1 MSLRTKVAFKSKWI
15 LVPKVNVFFQNLEF
29 SFENWNETLSRIF
42 NHCEMTFFV
51 LLAIVLLLLKIQVQ
65 RVPLSLTNF
74 QVELCQKSQRKS
86 GSLDK
91 FSLAWRKQKSSLNND
106 RDMLLCCGL
115 KPLSSIKVVLRS
127 FTHVHIFH
135 LFLCNFKH
143 YKIVKNVTFYISFQF
158 FQIFSFWINSPF
170 KKLA

>member
-1 MSLRTKVAFKSKWI
+1 MNCGAKTWH
-15 LVPKVNVFFQNLEF
+15 FFQKLEF

-158 FQIFSFWINSPF
+158 FQFFFSFWINSPF

>member
-1 MSLRTKVAFKSKWI
+1 MSLRTQVAFKSTWIVAPKLDTFFKNLNFRLKIEMRHFQEFLTTVKW
-15 LVPKVNVFFQNLEF
+15 L
-29 SFENWNETLSRIF
+29 
-42 NHCEMTFFV
+42 FFV

-143 YKIVKNVTFYISFQF
+143 YKIVKNVTFYFSFQF
-158 FQIFSFWINSPF
+158 FQIFSSWINSPF

>member
-1 MSLRTKVAFKSKWI
+1 
-15 LVPKVNVFFQNLEF
+15 
-29 SFENWNETLSRIF
+29 
-42 NHCEMTFFV
+42 MTFFV